1 MSKKKN
7 KKKNENVKPELKLV
21 EPPKPA
27 TPSKKEQLANMLF
40 NDFFKKTMKVFDF
53 FSNEYI
59 SITPYVEVGAE
70 EKNDGTDICSYEIVP
85 SSNQDVMIFLDAGDI
100 YVSLQGT
107 AVELNDDELGYLAQN
122 IMTYM
127 KKYGSEIA

>member
-7 KKKNENVKPELKLV
+7 KKKNENTQPELKLI

-27 TPSKKEQLANMLF
+27 SPSKKEQLAKMLF
-40 NDFFKKTMKVFDF
+40 NDFFKKTMKVFGF
-53 FSNEYI
+53 FDNGHI

-70 EKNDGTDICSYEIVP
+70 EKNDGTDICCYEITP
-85 SSNQDVMIFLDAGDI
+85 ASNQDVMVFLDEEDI
-100 YVSLQGT
+100 YVSLQGVT
-107 AVELNDDELGYLAQN
+107 VELNDDELGYLVQN

-127 KKYGSEIA
+127 KKYGSETA